1 MDTGIRF
8 WSQEAKQ
15 VEVRYWD
22 SQFLERSTSSDLL
35 ENFNKSL
42 VGLDLSKIIQTSI
55 NIGSCRLH
63 TTHGSFKTGIEVT
76 DWNIKATAK
85 GDFQIL
91 RDSPARRA
99 DYISVSG
106 SNILPLMVEDK
117 KVAERLLE
125 I

>member
-15 VEVRYWD
+15 VEVRFWD
-22 SQFLERSTSSDLL
+22 SQFLERATSSDLL

-76 DWNIKATAK
+76 DWNIKASAK

-117 KVAERLLE
+117 KVPERLLE

>member
-35 ENFNKSL
+35 ENFIKSL